1 MAQSMTTFL
10 AGLRG
15 LVGAIDG
22 NNSNMCAEEPR
33 AGWYAWI
40 EDAMR
45 IPQYQAKVTFPRRGG
60 DQGASRGGGLRTQ
73 WGVPST
79 NACTDTRNLFFQPTT
94 IALLF
99 PTFSITIR
107 KWGSRVLSNSNLMMH

>member
-40 EDAMR
+40 KDAMR

-60 DQGASRGGGLRTQ
+60 DQGASRGGITYPMG
-73 WGVPST
+73 ST
-79 NACTDTRNLFFQPTT
+79 MH
-94 IALLF
+94 
-99 PTFSITIR
+99 
-107 KWGSRVLSNSNLMMH
+107 KRVYRHA